1 MHTDF
6 MRTTMSLAQMNAATI
21 EVDAPDR
28 EYNVLKDR
36 LARLS
41 KASIRISETL
51 DLDAALQ
58 QIVES
63 A

>member
-1 MHTDF
+1 
-6 MRTTMSLAQMNAATI
+6 MSLAQMNAATT
-21 EVDAPDR
+21 EVEALNR
-28 EYNVLKDR
+28 ENNTLKDR

-41 KASIRISETL
+41 KASISISETL
-51 DLDAALQ
+51 DLEAALQ

>member
-1 MHTDF
+1 
-6 MRTTMSLAQMNAATI
+6 MSLAQMNAATI
-21 EVDAPDR
+21 EVDAPNQ

-51 DLDAALQ
+51 DLEAALQ